1 MKKQIAVILVVS
13 VLSISQAFADP
24 FLDDY
29 NLYAESIFGIPQ
41 LETITESISYKSD
54 VTIMKSEDAII
65 CGNDPLSVISSAC
78 CALRVIDNAG
88 SQLDQYGRILHA
100 YFLNRTQGKET
111 RSTTETGTL
120 IFVSEENELFTI
132 RLVK

>member
-1 MKKQIAVILVVS
+1 MKKQIAAILVAS
-13 VLSISQAFADP
+13 VLSISPALADP

-54 VTIMKSEDAII
+54 VTIMKSEDTII

-88 SQLDQYGRILHA
+88 SQLDQYGKILHA
-100 YFLNRTQGKET
+100 YFLTRVQGKET

-120 IFVSEENELFTI
+120 IFVSEENELYTI